1 MTTASQAQVWIDQ
14 LSGAYVG
21 AVYDVLREFE
31 IERCTLPKELHA
43 LVPGTT
49 LIGPAFTVI
58 GQRVTLSAH
67 QTLLEWTGFLS
78 KAPAGSVVVCQP
90 NDHELAHMG
99 ELSAETLLKRGVR
112 GYLVDGGSRDT
123 AFVRRIGF
131 PVFCRY
137 QTPADIV
144 GRWTPTAFGEPVQI
158 GQVTI
163 RAGDFVFADLD
174 GALIIPRDHVAAVA
188 RRVSEVVNTENKVR
202 TAILSGVDPQQAYL
216 THGLF

>member
-1 MTTASQAQVWIDQ
+1 MTTDSQAQVWIGQ
-14 LSGAYVG
+14 LAGAYSG
-21 AVYDVLREFE
+21 AVYDVLRELD
-31 IERCTLPKELHA
+31 IQHCTLPREIRA
-43 LVPGTT
+43 LLPDAT
-49 LIGPAFTVI
+49 LIGPAFTMS
-58 GQRVTLSAH
+58 GQRVSLSAH
-67 QTLLEWTGFLS
+67 QTLLHWTAFLS

-90 NDHELAHMG
+90 NDDELAHMG
-99 ELSAETLLKRGVR
+99 ELSSETLLKRGVR
-112 GYLVDGGSRDT
+112 GYVVDGGSRDT
-123 AFVRRIGF
+123 AYVRRIGF

-163 RAGDFVFADLD
+163 HEGDFIFADLD
-174 GALIIPRDHVAAVA
+174 GVLVIPRKHVAEVA

-202 TAILSGVDPQQAYL
+202 KAILSGVDPQQAYL

>member
-21 AVYDVLREFE
+21 AVYDVLRELG
-31 IERCTLPKELHA
+31 IGHCTLPKEISGLLPDA
-43 LVPGTT
+43 T
-49 LIGPAFTVI
+49 LIGPAFTVS

-67 QTLLEWTGFLS
+67 ETLLQWTGFLS

-99 ELSAETLLKRGVR
+99 ELSAETLFKRGVR

-123 AFVRRIGF
+123 AYVRRIGF

-144 GRWTPTAFGEPVQI
+144 GRWTPTAFAEPVQI
-158 GQVTI
+158 GHVTI
-163 RAGDFVFADLD
+163 REGDFVFADLD
-174 GALIIPRDHVAAVA
+174 GGLVIPRGRVAEVA

-202 TAILSGVDPQQAYL
+202 KAILSGADPQQAYL